1 VEVEGQVERH
11 GELLYLKARG
21 FYAILRA
28 SVRVKGTLGEGVLAS
43 VLRELYVGRK
53 TGVLRFTQGPARRTI
68 HFVKGSIVHAAS
80 EVPEEHLGEVLV
92 RLGRLAR
99 ADADRASESVL
110 REHKRLGVILME
122 MGLFDRG
129 QLGDALA
136 LHAHEIL
143 LRIFE
148 GANEGSYEFEAAQN
162 EVAPEGEFTLKLSTG
177 EIILDAVRRVRDP
190 DVVRYALGDIDRVL
204 ALSNDPLLRFQ
215 RITLSPSDGYILSRI
230 DGTLSTREIM
240 QMLSLPAEEVQ
251 RSLFGLLCTGVVE
264 HVPGPPKAQARAT
277 PLRPRPAPRP
287 EPPRPAPMAPPPAM
301 PPPPAEPSADT
312 KTKRKE
318 IAEAFGTL
326 RTKTHFE
333 VLGIERTATD
343 AQVKDAYFRLAKRF
357 HPDTHHDPNMADLR
371 DKLEAVF
378 ISLGEAY
385 EVLRS
390 PRSRAAYESDLAS
403 RAPRPAPAPAAAPA
417 PRPAPV
423 PAMDPA
429 VAAQSVRRAEKY
441 MEQEKYWDAMQL
453 LEAAVPVLE
462 GKQKQRARLD
472 LARVYTKNPNWVH
485 QAEETLHEV
494 VREDPKNAEAYL
506 ALGQLYKAGG
516 LRSRSVGMFRK
527 VVELKPDHEEALT
540 ELAALGPEPEGG
552 VDSGG
557 FLKKLFGR
565 R

>member
-1 VEVEGQVERH
+1 M
-11 GELLYLKARG
+11 
-21 FYAILRA
+21 
-28 SVRVKGTLGEGVLAS
+28 KGTLGEGVLPS
-43 VLRELYVGRK
+43 LLRELYVGRK
-53 TGVLRFTQGPARRTI
+53 TGVLRFSQGSARRTI

-80 EVPEEHLGEVLV
+80 EVPKEHLGEVLV
-92 RLGRLAR
+92 RLGSLNR
-99 ADADRASESVL
+99 ADADRAGETVL
-110 REHKRLGVILME
+110 REHKRLGEVLMA

-129 QLGDALA
+129 HLEDALA

-143 LRIFE
+143 LLIFQGSGE
-148 GANEGSYEFEAAQN
+148 GDYEFEAAEN
-162 EVAPEGEFTLKLSTG
+162 EVAQGEFTLKLSTG

-190 DVVRYALGDIDRVL
+190 DVIRYALGDIDRVL

-215 RITLSPSDGYILSRI
+215 RITLSPTDGFILSRI
-230 DGTLSTREIM
+230 DGTLSAREVM
-240 QMLSLPAEEVQ
+240 QLLSLPAEDVQ

-264 HVPGPPKAQARAT
+264 QAPGPPKAPARPA
-277 PLRPRPAPRP
+277 PRQVRPPAPRP
-287 EPPRPAPMAPPPAM
+287 EPPRPPPAA
-301 PPPPAEPSADT
+301 PTPAAVEPSAET

-318 IAEAFGTL
+318 IAEAHETL
-326 RTKTHFE
+326 RTKNHFE
-333 VLGIERTATD
+333 ILGIERTATD
-343 AQVKDAYFRLAKRF
+343 AQVKEAYFRLAKRF

-378 ISLGEAY
+378 IRLGEAY
-385 EVLRS
+385 EVLRN
-390 PRSRAAYESDLAS
+390 PRSRGAYESDLAS
-403 RAPRPAPAPAAAPA
+403 RAPRPAPTPAAAAA
-417 PRPAPV
+417 PSPVPIPV

-441 MEQEKYWDAMQL
+441 MEQEKYWDATQL
-453 LEAAVPVLE
+453 LEAAIPVLE

-494 VREDPKNAEAYL
+494 VRDDPKNAEAYL
-506 ALGQLYKAGG
+506 ALGHLYKAGG
-516 LRSRSVGMFRK
+516 LRSRSLAMFRK

>member
-1 VEVEGQVERH
+1 
-11 GELLYLKARG
+11 
-21 FYAILRA
+21 
-28 SVRVKGTLGEGVLAS
+28 VKGILGEGVLPG
-43 VLRELYVGRK
+43 VLRDLYVGRK
-53 TGVLRFTQGPARRTI
+53 TGVLRFTQGSARRTI

-80 EVPEEHLGEVLV
+80 ELPEEHLGEVLV
-92 RLGRLAR
+92 RLGRLSR
-99 ADADRASESVL
+99 ADADRAGETVN
-110 REHKRLGVILME
+110 REHKRLGETLME
-122 MGLFDRG
+122 MGVFDRG
-129 QLGDALA
+129 RLEDALA

-148 GANEGSYEFEAAQN
+148 GASEGSYEFEAAQN
-162 EVAPEGEFTLKLSTG
+162 ELAQGEFTLKLSTG

-190 DVVRYALGDIDRVL
+190 DVVRYGLGDIDRVL

-230 DGTLSTREIM
+230 DGTLSAREVM

-264 HVPGPPKAQARAT
+264 QAPGPPKSQAKAL
-277 PLRPRPAPRP
+277 PLRPRPAPPP
-287 EPPRPAPMAPPPAM
+287 EPRRPAPVAPLPAAPPA
-301 PPPPAEPSADT
+301 PAEPSADT
-312 KTKRKE
+312 KAKRKE
-318 IAEAFGTL
+318 IAERYETL

-333 VLGIERTATD
+333 VLGIERAATD

-378 ISLGEAY
+378 IRLGEAY

-390 PRSRAAYESDLAS
+390 PRSRAAYESELAS
-403 RAPRPAPAPAAAPA
+403 RAPRPAPAPAAAAPSPA
-417 PRPAPV
+417 PA

-429 VAAQSVRRAEKY
+429 LALQSVRRAEKH
-441 MEQEKYWDAMQL
+441 MEQEKYWDAIQL

-472 LARVYTKNPNWVH
+472 LARAYTKNPNWVH

-494 VREDPKNAEAYL
+494 VRDDPKNPEAYL
-506 ALGQLYKAGG
+506 ALGRLYKAGG

-527 VVELKPDHEEALT
+527 VVELRPDHEEALT
-540 ELAALGPEPEGG
+540 ELAALGPEPESGE
-552 VDSGG
+552 DSGG

>member
-1 VEVEGQVERH
+1 
-11 GELLYLKARG
+11 
-21 FYAILRA
+21 
-28 SVRVKGTLGEGVLAS
+28 VKGTLGEGVLAS

-99 ADADRASESVL
+99 ADADRASEGVR

-230 DGTLSTREIM
+230 DGTLSAREIM
-240 QMLSLPAEEVQ
+240 QMMSLPAEEVQ

-264 HVPGPPKAQARAT
+264 HAPGPPKAQAKAV
-277 PLRPRPAPRP
+277 PMRPRPAPRP
-287 EPPRPAPMAPPPAM
+287 EPPRSAAMAPPPVA
-301 PPPPAEPSADT
+301 PPPTPPEPSADT
-312 KTKRKE
+312 KAKRKE
-318 IAEAFGTL
+318 IAEAFETL

-333 VLGIERTATD
+333 VLGIERSATD
-343 AQVKDAYFRLAKRF
+343 AQVKESYFRLAKRF

-378 ISLGEAY
+378 IRLGEAY
-385 EVLRS
+385 EILRS

-403 RAPRPAPAPAAAPA
+403 RAPRPAPAPAAAAA
-417 PRPAPV
+417 PSPAPV

-441 MEQEKYWDAMQL
+441 MEQEKYWDATQL
-453 LEAAVPVLE
+453 LEAAIPVLE
-462 GKQKQRARLD
+462 GKQKQRARLN

-494 VREDPKNAEAYL
+494 VRDDPKNAEAYL
-506 ALGQLYKAGG
+506 ALGHLYKAGG
-516 LRSRSVGMFRK
+516 LRSRSAAMFRK
-527 VVELKPDHEEALT
+527 VVELKPDHEDALS
-540 ELAALGPEPEGG
+540 ELAALGPEPEGS